1 MSALPLPWYEA
12 PERAGLRIW
21 HGFAT
26 ARVMV
31 ALAVLLLQGLAY
43 LLGQD
48 FRASFLAL
56 CITYLAA
63 TVFVRIAMRPHADE
77 APLGRLW
84 LPTIGADLIAFS
96 AMQLL
101 QPGGMN
107 YSPLLGLP
115 VLMAAVLGSR
125 RTALATTSAV
135 ALLLLAQACIGWLA
149 SGTPQAASF
158 AQAGLT
164 GIGYFLVT
172 FLVHPVATRL
182 TREEEL
188 ARESQQQALVQAEVN
203 ELVIASLT
211 DGVLVIDDRADVRAA
226 NPAARALLGQADTV
240 QPPFSLGS
248 SPVWQPLAELARR
261 TFAEGTRDAAGE
273 ALSADVALQHEGS
286 GPRRLRLRTRLTP
299 PRDGSA
305 AQLCVMF
312 MEDQRE
318 SEARVRTEKLAAMG
332 RMSAAVAHEIRNPLA
347 AIVQANQLL
356 DEELEDLSHKRLA
369 QMVRQNAQRLARIA
383 EEVLDVSRAQQQF
396 HFEAATI
403 ELDETAAAICIDW
416 HVHAGKGC
424 GLQFVPGAARLS
436 VEFDADHLRR
446 ILINLLDN
454 ALRYISP
461 NEDALQVR
469 SWTAGKQV
477 LLEVWSDG
485 PPLEP
490 TVAERLFEPFFSSE
504 SRSSGLGLYICR
516 ELCDRHG
523 AAIGYRRFDRPTG
536 RGVLPGNA
544 FTVAFRPAATAS
556 ATLPF
561 DTIAP

>member
-1 MSALPLPWYEA
+1 MSSLPPPWYEP
-12 PERAGLRIW
+12 PERAGMRIW
-21 HGFAT
+21 NGFAT

-31 ALAVLLLQGLAY
+31 ALAVLLLQGLVY
-43 LLGQD
+43 LLGQE
-48 FRASFLAL
+48 FHGTFLAL
-56 CITYLAA
+56 CLTYLAA
-63 TVFVRIAMRPHADE
+63 TIFVRLALRPDADE

-135 ALLLLAQACIGWLA
+135 ALLLLAEACLAWLDSSMLHA
-149 SGTPQAASF
+149 SQF

-172 FLVHPVATRL
+172 FLVHPVAARL
-182 TREEEL
+182 AREEEL
-188 ARESQQQALVQAEVN
+188 ARDSQQSALVQTEVN

-211 DGVLVIDDRADVRAA
+211 EGILVIDDMANVRAA
-226 NPAARALLGQADTV
+226 NPAATNLLDQTVKV
-240 QPPFSLGS
+240 QPPFSLGG
-248 SPVWQPLAELARR
+248 SPAWQPLAELARR
-261 TFAEGTRDAAGE
+261 TFAQGDTGE
-273 ALSADVALQHEGS
+273 ALSADVALQYEGS

-305 AQLCVMF
+305 TQLCVMF

-318 SEARVRTEKLAAMG
+318 SEARLRTEKLAAMG

-347 AIVQANQLL
+347 AIVHANQLL
-356 DEELEDLSHKRLA
+356 DEELEDVSHKRLA

-396 HFEAATI
+396 HFDAATL
-403 ELDETAAAICIDW
+403 ELDETAGAICIDW

-424 GLQFVPGAARLS
+424 GLQFIPGAARLA

-454 ALRYISP
+454 ALRYITSH
-461 NEDALQVR
+461 EDALQVR
-469 SWTAGKQV
+469 TWTAGNQV
-477 LLEVWSDG
+477 LMEVWSDG

-523 AAIGYRRFDRPTG
+523 AAIGYRRFDRPTS

-544 FTVAFRPAATAS
+544 FTVAFRPAATVS